1 MNSIE
6 LLVPVGDFDC
16 LKAAV
21 QNGADA
27 VYLGSSNFN
36 ARSSATNFDID
47 ELERAIDY
55 AHLRNVQVHLTLN
68 TLIKNNEFSDAVAL
82 AKEVYELGI
91 DSIIIQDLGL
101 ACFLINNFP
110 DLPIHASTQM
120 TCHNLIGAKYLEKL
134 GFKRIVLSR
143 ELSLSEIEYIKS
155 NISSEVE
162 VFVHGALCISYS
174 GQCLYSSLI
183 GGRSG
188 NRGKCAQGCRLPYE
202 LLENNKPID
211 KGYLLS
217 PRDLCALEIL
227 PELLKTNIDSL
238 KIEGRMKSP
247 EYVATVTRI
256 YRKYLDKIINNE
268 NYIVDEQDKED
279 LIQVFNRGNF
289 STGHLK
295 DVPNKDLIFKEKPS
309 HLGIYTGTVSNYNAT
324 KGHITLVLN
333 NTISIGDTITFEN
346 EPTSYRVSELMINN
360 KNITNC
366 NVSDKVTIGRMKGN
380 IKIGDKIYK
389 LSSKCLSEK
398 AISSYS
404 SENKKIVLNCVLDVH
419 LDELIKLHVFDNNGL
434 EVTIESNEIPDVAI
448 NNPISK
454 ERLEKQLNKTGN
466 TPFIF
471 RNIKINMDNN
481 LYIPHI
487 SKINELR
494 RLALEKYSN
503 LIINKYKRKKTLKI
517 NKCEKLSNM
526 HNDNKICMLLNK
538 LDLNF
543 DYSKLN
549 NVDKLYIPLKYFS
562 MKEYTS
568 ILSTLSNKFS
578 IYIYMPTIIKANYRN
593 LFRNVIER
601 CLTSYNIKGFVISNI
616 GQFELLKEYKE
627 KYEFIGNYTLNI
639 FNNATIENFNCDAFT
654 ISPELN
660 KDEINDIS
668 NQTYSKTELIVYG
681 RIPLMT
687 SGYCLLGESNKC
699 YPDCKQKCK
708 TNNKFY
714 LKDRM
719 NFKFR
724 VLPDNIQTITT
735 IYNSKINSIDT
746 HDINIDNLR
755 IDILDENID
764 EMNKIIDTVKNH
776 NKLEGKG
783 YTNGNLNRCV

>member
-1 MNSIE
+1 MNKIE

-27 VYLGSSNFN
+27 VYLGSSDFN
-36 ARSSATNFDID
+36 ARSSAANFNMD
-47 ELERAIDY
+47 ELEKAIDY

-68 TLIKNNEFSDAVAL
+68 TLIKNDEFESAINL
-82 AKEVYELGI
+82 AKSAYELGI
-91 DSIIIQDLGL
+91 DSIIVQDLGL
-101 ACFLINNFP
+101 ACFLIKNFP
-110 DLPIHASTQM
+110 NLPIHASTQM
-120 TCHNLIGAKYLEKL
+120 TCHNLLGAKYLEKL

-143 ELSLSEIEYIKS
+143 ELSLSEIQYIKS
-155 NISSEVE
+155 NISAEIE

-202 LLENNKPID
+202 LLENDKRID

-217 PRDLCALEIL
+217 PRDLCSLEIL

-238 KIEGRMKSP
+238 KIEGRMKSS

-256 YRKYLDKIINNE
+256 YRKYLDKIMNNE
-268 NYIVDEQDKED
+268 DYIIYERDKKD
-279 LIQVFNRGNF
+279 LVQVFNRGNF
-289 STGHLK
+289 STGHLR
-295 DVPNKDLIFKEKPS
+295 DTTNRNLIFKEKPNNM
-309 HLGIYTGTVSNYNAT
+309 GIYLGTVSNYNAN
-324 KGHITLVLN
+324 KGHIALTLNDIV
-333 NTISIGDTITFEN
+333 SVGDTITFEK
-346 EPTSYRVSELMINN
+346 EQTTYRISELMINN

-380 IKIGDKIYK
+380 INIGDKIYK
-389 LSSKCLSEK
+389 LSSKDLCEK

-404 SENKKIVLNCVLDVH
+404 SENKKLALNCVLNLH
-419 LDELIKLHVFDNNGL
+419 LDEPIKLRVFDNNGL
-434 EVTIESNEIPDVAI
+434 EVTLCSAETPDVAI
-448 NNPISK
+448 SSPISK

-466 TPFIF
+466 TPFF
-471 RNIKINMDNN
+471 FKNIKINMDNN

-494 RLALEKYSN
+494 RLALEKYST
-503 LIINKYKRKKTLKI
+503 LIVNKSKRKITLEI
-517 NKCEKLSNM
+517 NKCEKSSFI
-526 HNDNKICMLLNK
+526 HNDNQICMLLNK

-549 NVDKLYIPLKYFS
+549 NIDKLYIPLKYFS
-562 MKEYTS
+562 MKDYTS
-568 ILSTLSNKFS
+568 ILNTLSNKFS

-601 CLTSYNIKGFVISNI
+601 CLTTYNIKGFVISNI
-616 GQFELLKEYKE
+616 GQFELLKEYRE
-627 KYEFIGNYTLNI
+627 KYEFVANYTLNT
-639 FNNATIENFNCDAFT
+639 FNNATIENLNCDTFT

-668 NQTYSKTELIVYG
+668 NQTNSKTELIVYG

-699 YPDCKQKCK
+699 YPDCIQKCK
-708 TNNKFY
+708 TDNKFY

-724 VLPDNIQTITT
+724 VIPDNIQTITT

-764 EMNKIIDTVKNH
+764 EMNKIIDIVKNH
-776 NKLEGKG
+776 NKLEGKD